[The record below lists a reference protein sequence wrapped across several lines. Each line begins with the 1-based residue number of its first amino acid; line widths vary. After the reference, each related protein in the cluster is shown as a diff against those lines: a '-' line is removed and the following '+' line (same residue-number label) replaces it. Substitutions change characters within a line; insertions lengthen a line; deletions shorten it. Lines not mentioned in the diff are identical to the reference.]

1 MIKHNCIVT
10 VNNLSGDEDDKGRTS
25 TTTGVRATIIPASQE
40 TLALYPDMPV
50 GQSYSVII
58 NDNSLSTL
66 SRQATLVVTAVESS
80 QFAVNDTFEIKGI
93 ARKDKVMGNTIFSAV
108 AVKTND

>member
-10 VNNLSGDEDDKGRTS
+10 VNNLAGDEDDKSRS
-25 TTTGVRATIIPASQE
+25 SAITGIRATIVPASQE

-50 GQSYSVII
+50 GQSYSVSI
-58 NDNSLSTL
+58 NDNALTSL
-66 SRQATLVVTAVESS
+66 SRQATLVVTAVEAGIL
-80 QFAVNDTFEIKGI
+80 AVNDTFEIKGI
-93 ARKDKVMGNTIFSAV
+93 SRKDKIMGNTIYSAV